1 MCNKCLNHH
10 KELFD
15 EYQLSNIDTK
25 NSEIFIDICKE
36 NGHEK
41 KLEFFCK
48 DYNELSCVVCISKIK
63 DKGYGQHTNYNIC
76 SIEKIKDEKK
86 NKLNLNIKYL
96 QDLSKNLEKTI
107 NEIKTIFYNISKS
120 WEEIKLNIQK
130 IFTKI
135 RTSINEREDELLSEI
150 DNKFND
156 NFGKQDIIEESIKLP
171 IKIKKS
177 LEKGKLSDNDWN
189 KNNKLSSL
197 INDCIN
203 IEKNIKIK
211 KILMVV
217 KILIN
222 LKLILFLNIN
232 L

>member
-1 MCNKCLNHH
+1 MSLYKYCSSSSHKAFLNP
-10 KELFD
+10 KRTAFTLF
-15 EYQLSNIDTK
+15 S
-25 NSEIFIDICKE
+25 
-36 NGHEK
+36 
-41 KLEFFCK
+41 
-48 DYNELSCVVCISKIK
+48 SKISSFFK
-63 DKGYGQHTNYNIC
+63 
-76 SIEKIKDEKK
+76 SA
-86 NKLNLNIKYL
+86 
-96 QDLSKNLEKTI
+96 KNLEKTI